1 MCGEGP
7 GDLPDGG
14 PPLGRV
20 GVVSLP
26 VASATRWEGLPV
38 GKAQRLTT
46 FRPFGRPW
54 VGTSVSPVPL
64 FFDHA
69 PCDLQERCR
78 AEFGLPVRSAF
89 FHHAFEAGPDYR

>member
-1 MCGEGP
+1 MSCT
-7 GDLPDGG
+7 
-14 PPLGRV
+14 
-20 GVVSLP
+20 GVQDRSERRDRNNHL
-26 VASATRWEGLPV
+26 SKKERLLV

-69 PCDLQERCR
+69 PCDLQECCR
-78 AEFGLPVRSAF
+78 AEFGLPFRSAF